1 VSDLLQLQFALP
13 QQFHTG
19 IVMVSII
26 LITRYCGNATSVFE
40 LGFSSFIAIF
50 KSDDSKVGSG
60 FALDWKPK
68 E

>member
-1 VSDLLQLQFALP
+1 VSDVLQLQFALP
-13 QQFHTG
+13 QQFHPD

-26 LITRYCGNATSVFE
+26 LIRYCGNAPSVFE
-40 LGFSSFIAIF
+40 LGFYSFIAIF